1 MGVESVG
8 VSVLNWLNL
17 FYAKRGRSMPV
28 GASLMCTGCQSL
40 IDGQENRASK
50 IATGAPAEVWA
61 LSGEIHPTST
71 SSPDSGRDDLYS
83 SGASPADDESCPVT
97 RFNELVF
104 AMILAGVFCS
114 YTCRFGTFCAKSAE
128 KIIAATKKDRL
139 QL

>member
-1 MGVESVG
+1 MTLRAPSTPLR
-8 VSVLNWLNL
+8 SAQKPVLD
-17 FYAKRGRSMPV
+17 YR
-28 GASLMCTGCQSL
+28 
-40 IDGQENRASK
+40 
-50 IATGAPAEVWA
+50 
-61 LSGEIHPTST
+61 
-71 SSPDSGRDDLYS
+71 RDDRYS

-104 AMILAGVFCS
+104 AMILAGVFRS